1 MSSVNDIYFPYGVG
15 RDLETFIKENNLD
28 KYNIMAQW
36 KQYTNNET
44 KKTVVDTNLIGGTDA
59 LPYFDK
65 NIYYNLN
72 DNIPNKCFVTHMVA
86 NNDENI
92 KEWKEIGFPDVII
105 GSPDL
110 RIVFGNSLSYKDY
123 VCVYDSK
130 GNYIWKWGV
139 TDYEYLVYIRK
150 DIMDQFP
157 NLKEIEP

>member
-1 MSSVNDIYFPYGVG
+1 
-15 RDLETFIKENNLD
+15 
-28 KYNIMAQW
+28 
-36 KQYTNNET
+36 
-44 KKTVVDTNLIGGTDA
+44 
-59 LPYFDK
+59 
-65 NIYYNLN
+65 
-72 DNIPNKCFVTHMVA
+72 CFVTHMVA